1 MSHRVVTAAILAAT
15 ISAASPVSVVVAG
28 QRPQGSGRDR
38 PADRPANTSS
48 LPRTPDGRPDLQG
61 NWSIAT
67 LTPLQR
73 PAGQEAKATLTEA
86 EAAAI
91 ENRTAERVTERNR
104 PAAPKSEAPPAGGN
118 VGGYNNFWLDG
129 GTTVAIVNGK
139 RPTSLIVDP
148 PDGRI
153 PFTPQAQK
161 AQARARAR
169 YGVGPYDSYA
179 DLDTGERCLTDGIP
193 WTPFAYNNNFQ
204 IVQTPDHVA
213 ILREQFAELRIV
225 PTNGS
230 RRPASAIRQWAGD
243 SRGRWDGDTLVV
255 DTADFA
261 DKTSYEWADTWRAAR
276 PSLHVVERFT
286 LVDARTIHYEFTVD
300 DPSTFT
306 KPWTALVPMTRTGDR
321 IYEYACHEGNIAMGN
336 ILRGARADEAD
347 KEK

>member
-1 MSHRVVTAAILAAT
+1 MSHRIVTAAILAAA
-15 ISAASPVSVVVAG
+15 ISAAWPMPGLVADR
-28 QRPQGSGRDR
+28 RPQGRSQAADGRASGS
-38 PADRPANTSS
+38 T
-48 LPRTPDGRPDLQG
+48 LPRTPDGRPDFQG

-73 PAGQEAKATLTEA
+73 PAGQEAKATLTDA

-91 ENRTAERVTERNR
+91 EERTAQRTTQRNR
-104 PAAPKSEAPPAGGN
+104 PAAPTSQPPPAGGN

-129 GTTVAIVNGK
+129 GTTVATVNGK
-139 RPTSLIVDP
+139 RPTALIVDP

-153 PFTPQAQK
+153 PFTPEAQK

-204 IVQTPDHVA
+204 IVQTPGHVV
-213 ILREQFAELRIV
+213 ILREQFAERRIV
-225 PTNGS
+225 PTDG
-230 RRPASAIRQWAGD
+230 RRHPGPGIRQWSGD
-243 SRGRWDGDTLVV
+243 SRGRWDADTFVV
-255 DTADFA
+255 DTTNFA

-286 LVDARTIHYEFTVD
+286 LVDARTIHYEFTVE
-300 DPSTFT
+300 DPATFT
-306 KPWTALVPMTRTGDR
+306 KPWTALVPMTRTDDR

-336 ILRGARADEAD
+336 ILRGARAEEAG
-347 KEK
+347 KGK